1 MMLNSKA
8 INCEERLDLD
18 TLAPTCAG
26 LSNYYQVNWTHILS
40 AQRRG
45 IYMRPLF
52 TLTPE
57 GDPHFN
63 CVIVV
68 QGQIMLLDTWDN
80 DQISTH
86 TAISLAFHTVEDGF
100 DSTLRGIRVQLR
112 KQGKTKQCFSILF
125 FYMARLACYL
135 RANSG
140 PDDVLDILSETKV
153 ILKIM

>member
-1 MMLNSKA
+1 MK
-8 INCEERLDLD
+8 DLD
-18 TLAPTCAG
+18 TLAPTCEG

-68 QGQIMLLDTWDN
+68 QGQIMLLDTWD
-80 DQISTH
+80 DEQISTH

-100 DSTLRGIRVQLR
+100 NSIPSSTAETREDEAVFQYSVFLH
-112 KQGKTKQCFSILF
+112 
-125 FYMARLACYL
+125 
-135 RANSG
+135 G
-140 PDDVLDILSETKV
+140 PFGLLPPR
-153 ILKIM
+153 